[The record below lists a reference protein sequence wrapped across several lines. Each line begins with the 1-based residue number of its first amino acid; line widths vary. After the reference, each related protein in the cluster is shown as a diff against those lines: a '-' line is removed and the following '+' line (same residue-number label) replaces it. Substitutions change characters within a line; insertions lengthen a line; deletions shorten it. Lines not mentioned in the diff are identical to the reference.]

1 MGTRG
6 ARAHKKHEGEQ
17 LRDPDDL
24 LREKIERILARA
36 PRVPIVSQL
45 QRHDEADLHE
55 AEAMLSTEDVC
66 HLLEGEGDKMYFLC
80 SSPPDNDNLACSQ
93 AADGMDW
100 VCRERR
106 GDEANDMLFDRIGTL
121 VAGASPSVRATFDHF
136 AKIQRDPRPPQ

>member
-1 MGTRG
+1 MLKRTHP

-24 LREKIERILARA
+24 LLEKIERILARA

-106 GDEANDMLFDRIGTL
+106 GDEAEDDDGWLDGM
-121 VAGASPSVRATFDHF
+121 SP
-136 AKIQRDPRPPQ
+136 